1 MIETGILGFIMGF
14 VGIIAIVQVLCFAFL
29 VWYVLK
35 FKTIIK
41 LGGEYM
47 RMMDDLVKDSYDE
60 ISKQMRDLVDK
71 TKEGIGSDE

>member
-14 VGIIAIVQVLCFAFL
+14 VGIIAMVQMVCFAGL

-35 FKTIIK
+35 FKTLIK
-41 LGGEYM
+41 LGAEYM
-47 RMMDDLVKDSYDE
+47 HLMDDLVKDSYDE
-60 ISKQMRDLVDK
+60 ISKQLRDLVDK